1 MKENTRNEAAA
12 PSSGVASNG
21 KETAKNESVP
31 GYKTISSWKR
41 IGQVERF
48 QHGVQ
53 FTYTDL
59 SGNYHLLYLSRNDF
73 QKVILDRR
81 PGDLVSIDETTN
93 RIVLNIEGRA
103 FRSRSGRAL
112 CLKVP
117 GLAGS
122 QALVPWKS
130 FLAVIERKAK
140 VASVSVLEQKS

>member
-1 MKENTRNEAAA
+1 MSEDKSTEAAA
-12 PSSGVASNG
+12 PSTEVANNG
-21 KETAKNESVP
+21 KETAMNESVP

-59 SGNYHLLYLSRNDF
+59 SGISHLLYLSRTDF

-117 GLAGS
+117 GLAGR
-122 QALVPWKS
+122 QAMVPWKA
-130 FLAVIERKAK
+130 FLAVIERKQKKA
-140 VASVSVLEQKS
+140 AISILEQ